1 MLLRSGSPPAGPC
14 AAPCGAGP
22 RGHRSGT
29 HGTHG
34 TRASPTGPEDPL
46 PAQHVQR
53 YEAAI
58 CLLVYFSLI
67 LPGLGCEIPRL
78 LRGGQAAQQRGEWT
92 GKH

>member
-22 RGHRSGT
+22 RGHRS
-29 HGTHG
+29 GTHG